1 MQRAGVLAI
10 ILAIVSLGRG
20 GPSIAGRSDASSAH
34 DTSPLVLAV
43 PLGLS
48 ALLPVPSDNL
58 LTPAKV
64 ALGRRLFFEKRLSR
78 DGRVACASCHKPAHG
93 FADDRSVSIGVAGRT
108 GRRNAPSLLNRAY
121 ARTLFW
127 DGRAASLE
135 EQALAPMVNDAELA
149 NTYEEITK
157 RLTADPSYVDAF
169 RAAFGNADTT
179 SARAAQALASF
190 TRTLLS
196 GASPADRYERLGDAA
211 AISAAAVRGRALF
224 RGKARCH
231 VCHDGPLFS
240 DDRFHN
246 TGVSWGRSPLDVGR
260 YDVTRVDS
268 HRGAFRTPSLRNV
281 ARTAPYMHDGSMTTL
296 AKVVAF
302 YDRGAGANPY
312 LDGLIHPLGLTPR
325 ERRDLV
331 AFLEALTGRE
341 PSVKNP

>member
-1 MQRAGVLAI
+1 MM
-10 ILAIVSLGRG
+10 
-20 GPSIAGRSDASSAH
+20 
-34 DTSPLVLAV
+34 AV

-48 ALLPVPSDNL
+48 ALIPVPADNP
-58 LTPAKV
+58 LTAAKV

-78 DGRVACASCHKPAHG
+78 DGRVACASCHKPEHG
-93 FADDRSVSIGVAGRT
+93 FADDRALSIGVGGRV
-108 GRRNAPSLLNRAY
+108 GGRNAPSLLNKAY

-135 EQALAPMVNDAELA
+135 EQALAPMVNDVELA
-149 NTYEEITK
+149 NTYEEIST
-157 RLTADPSYVDAF
+157 RLGSDPSYVAAF
-169 RAAFGNADTT
+169 REAFGGAEPT

-196 GASPADRYERLGDAA
+196 GASPVDRYERLGEATALSPAA
-211 AISAAAVRGRALF
+211 ARGHALF

-246 TGVSWGRSPLDVGR
+246 TGVGWGRAPVDRGR
-260 YDVTRVDS
+260 YAVTGVDA
-268 HRGAFRTPSLRNV
+268 HRGAFRTPSLRHV

-296 AKVVAF
+296 SEIVAF
-302 YDRGAGANPY
+302 YDRGAGSNPY
-312 LDGLIHPLGLTPR
+312 LDGLIRPLGLTSR

-331 AFLEALTGRE
+331 AFLESLTGRD
-341 PSVKNP
+341 